1 MKKRQNKRYVNIDY
15 LKFVKNEKCVFS
27 KDFNHQSKA
36 CSGLVEVHHLLKP
49 WIGPRGMSLKSDDR
63 NCCPLC
69 VTHHR
74 QLHNLGSEKA
84 LCVEHNKDEK
94 YLQWFAENLWKIYIE
109 LPDDDGLPF

>member
-1 MKKRQNKRYVNIDY
+1 MIEIV
-15 LKFVKNEKCVFS
+15 V
-27 KDFNHQSKA
+27 
-36 CSGLVEVHHLLKP
+36 
-49 WIGPRGMSLKSDDR
+49 
-63 NCCPLC
+63 LC